1 VGDIAVSQADAS
13 ASAIDLG
20 TGERISRLVLREASA
35 REVLSLL
42 ARAANLNIAYVDA
55 PSSTS
60 GGQQQQASP
69 QAGAASTSLDA
80 GPKVSLDI
88 ENESVQDVF
97 NYVIRITG
105 LEANRVGRTIFVGPR
120 LPDDARNVISRS
132 LRMNQVTATVAAN
145 FLVAQGAEFQLPINR
160 VTFVPITGGTNPVL
174 SRVEEPDI
182 KVIRAERGE
191 APLPLSGLAVSSN
204 DRVNIVTLTGTPR
217 KVEFATA
224 LLSQL
229 DARKRQVAI
238 NVRVVDINLLA
249 TQRFGSSFSFGIGN
263 TRVVN
268 TGGTGVINFGSSAP
282 SSTGISDPTVVGS
295 TPIGV
300 GNGSIFNFTKAFL
313 LQLQGLITSGDAK
326 ILTDP
331 TLVVQE
337 GQQASVKLI
346 QEVVT
351 NFKVETQAGTP
362 PTVTVTIEKAEAGL
376 QLDIALD
383 RIDDN
388 GFITLQV
395 NPKISSPFDTANVN
409 IPSGG
414 AVATQQVT
422 LLQRREVS
430 SGQVRVRDN
439 QTLILTGIIQDSER
453 STVNKVPILGD
464 IPLLGALFRRSQN
477 QHQRQEVI
485 VVLTPQIIDDSDRAN
500 FGYNYT
506 PGPEVQRILNQRD
519 PGAPKR

>member
-1 VGDIAVSQADAS
+1 
-13 ASAIDLG
+13 
-20 TGERISRLVLREASA
+20 
-35 REVLSLL
+35 VLSLL

-55 PSSTS
+55 PSSAS
-60 GGQQQQASP
+60 GGQQQQQP
-69 QAGAASTSLDA
+69 NQQAGGAATSLDG

-132 LRMNQVTATVAAN
+132 LRMNQVTATAAAN

-160 VTFVPITGGTNPVL
+160 ITFVPITGGANPVL

-182 KVIRAERGE
+182 KVIRAEKGD

-204 DRVNIVTLTGTPR
+204 DRINMVTLTGNPR

-238 NVRVVDINLLA
+238 NVRIVDVNLVA
-249 TQRFGSSFSFGIGN
+249 AKRFGASFSFGLDD
-263 TRVVN
+263 TRFLSQ
-268 TGGTGVINFGSSAP
+268 GGLGVINFGSTAP
-282 SSTGISDPTVVGS
+282 AVSGVNRVEDVGISPVGGGVVNS
-295 TPIGV
+295 F
-300 GNGSIFNFTKAFL
+300 SFTRNFL
-313 LQLQGLITSGDAK
+313 LQLQGLVTTGDAK

-337 GQQASVKLI
+337 GQQASVSLI

-351 NFKVETQAGTP
+351 NFEVETQAGSP
-362 PTVTVTIEKAEAGL
+362 PTVTVTIEKEEAGL
-376 QLDIALD
+376 ELDIALD

-395 NPKISSPFDTANVN
+395 NPRISAPADTVN
-409 IPSGG
+409 INLPGG
-414 AVATQQVT
+414 GSQEVT
-422 LLQRREVS
+422 LLQRRDVS
-430 SGQVRVRDN
+430 SGLVRLRDS

-453 STVNKVPILGD
+453 SSVRKVPILGD
-464 IPLLGALFRRSQN
+464 IPLLGALFRRSESVN
-477 QHQRQEVI
+477 QRQEVI
-485 VVLTPQIIDDSDRAN
+485 VLLTPQIIDDSDRAN

-506 PGPEVQRILNQRD
+506 PGSEVQRLLDQKD
-519 PGAPKR
+519 PGTPKR